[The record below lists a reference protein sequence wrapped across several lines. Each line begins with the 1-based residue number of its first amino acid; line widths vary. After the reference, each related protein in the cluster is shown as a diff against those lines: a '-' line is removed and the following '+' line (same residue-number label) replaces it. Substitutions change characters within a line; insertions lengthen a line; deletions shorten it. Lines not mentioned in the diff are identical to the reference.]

1 MSGNKRAL
9 LSVSDKTGV
18 VEFAQGLVEL
28 GFELLSTGGTMR
40 RLAEAGLPV
49 TAVEDVT
56 GFPEMLG
63 GRVKTLHPHVHGG
76 ILADRD
82 DAAHGDD
89 LARHGIGTI
98 DVVCVN
104 LYPFEQTVAR
114 PDVTWRDAIENID
127 IGGPTMVRAAA
138 KNHAHVV
145 VVVRPDDYDEVL
157 TALAAPGGV
166 SDAMRRRLALTAF
179 QHTAAYDAAISRWL
193 ATHSD
198 EGMKPASD
206 DAEAGAASS
215 PETAGSVFPGRWTMD
230 LIKLQDLRYGENPH
244 QQAAFYALGAAS
256 GPSVATAEQ
265 LGGKQLSYNNINDAD
280 AALRLVLEFGVPAA
294 VAVKHTNPCG
304 VGIGP
309 DLATAFERAFRADDV
324 SIFGGIVAFN
334 RRVDEATA
342 RLLSSIF
349 LEIVIAP
356 DFDDDALAVLQAK
369 KGLRLL
375 RTGFWPGIEDV
386 VDTVVRP
393 GAPEAADAGGGTGAE
408 DGAAAEAWH
417 YQRVAGG
424 LLVQSFDS
432 PGLDRE
438 QWQVVTSTRVPDDL
452 WRQAELAWLVCKH
465 VKSNAIVL
473 AKDDMTVGIGA
484 GQMNRID
491 ATRHAIAHASKL
503 KGVSDGARG
512 SVLASDAFFPFPDV
526 VEAAG
531 AAGVSVIL
539 QPGGSIRDDASIE
552 AANRLGISMVFT
564 GKRHFRH

>member
-1 MSGNKRAL
+1 MSGKKRAL

-18 VEFAQGLVEL
+18 VEFAKGLVEL

-40 RLAEAGLPV
+40 YLAEAGLPV

-63 GRVKTLHPHVHGG
+63 GRVKTLHPLVHGG

-82 DAAHGDD
+82 EAAHHED

-98 DVVCVN
+98 DLVCVN

-114 PDVTWRDAIENID
+114 PDVTWQDAIENID

-145 VVVRPDDYDEVL
+145 VVVRPDDYEKVL
-157 TALAAPGGV
+157 QALAAPGGV
-166 SDAMRRRLALTAF
+166 SDEMRRRLALIAF
-179 QHTAAYDAAISRWL
+179 EHTAAYDAAISGWL
-193 ATHSD
+193 ASQL
-198 EGMKPASD
+198 
-206 DAEAGAASS
+206 DAKAEVG
-215 PETAGSVFPGRWTMD
+215 VFPQRWTME
-230 LIKLQDLRYGENPH
+230 LTKLQDLRYGENPH
-244 QQAAFYALGAAS
+244 QQAAFYGLGSSA
-256 GPSVATAEQ
+256 GPSIAGAEQ

-375 RTGFWPGIEDV
+375 RTGFWPGIEDDV
-386 VDTVVRP
+386 ESVVRRSSDAVHDVTSR
-393 GAPEAADAGGGTGAE
+393 GA
-408 DGAAAEAWH
+408 DGWH
-417 YQRVAGG
+417 YQRVTGG
-424 LLVQSFDS
+424 MLVQSFDS
-432 PGLDRE
+432 PGLNRE
-438 QWQVVTSTRVPDDL
+438 QWEVVTTTPVPDDL

-491 ATRHAIAHASKL
+491 AARHAIAHAAKV
-503 KGVSDGARG
+503 KGVTDGAHG
-512 SVLASDAFFPFPDV
+512 AVLASDAFFPFPDV

-531 AAGVSVIL
+531 AAGISVIL

-552 AANRLGISMVFT
+552 AANRLGVSMVFT
-564 GKRHFRH
+564 GRRHFRH